1 MGVATVVAF
10 GMMLLFGTV
19 DGTTPKSARAL
30 AAVQLADV
38 EDDFDRQ
45 WECLDLLWQHES
57 GWDYRAANPH
67 SSARG
72 IPQALV
78 DLHGLTGSW
87 QEDPKAQVEW
97 GLDYIYRRYGSPCA
111 AWEAWTSRAT
121 LRSDGTWHNGWY

>member
-1 MGVATVVAF
+1 VAVAAVF
-10 GMMLLFGTV
+10 AFSVTLLLGTV

-30 AAVQLADV
+30 AGVQLAAV
-38 EDDFDRQ
+38 EEDFDRQ

-57 GWDYRAANPH
+57 GWDYTAANPH

-78 DLHGLTGSW
+78 DLHDLPRSW
-87 QEDPKAQVEW
+87 ESDPTAQVEW

-111 AWEAWTSRAT
+111 AWDAWLSRAKQHP
-121 LRSDGTWHNGWY
+121 DGTWYGGWY